1 MTYQV
6 TIVPSVETYYE
17 IHKTDELESWSEKLS
32 DDLLDFTTEIS
43 FEVNRA
49 TFVIFDSESL
59 TFTITDLSDP
69 TIYLGDYI
77 LEVTVTYAN
86 GETNTQEI
94 TIVILELL

>member
-6 TIVPSVETYYE
+6 TIVPSVEAYYE
-17 IHKTDELESWSEKLS
+17 IYKTDELESWSETLS

-69 TIYLGDYI
+69 TIDPGDYI

-86 GETNTQEI
+86 GETKTQEI